1 MKLKKTLA
9 RGVPKTPLTVNNLL
23 LVFKELL
30 SVWINQILYYNKVY
44 DPLIFD
50 EYKAFDVIV
59 WKNRHPHLEK
69 YIDDL
74 FLNVINNL
82 IINKKQSNGLDKIT
96 CLIYN
101 TKNDT
106 VVRSYSIKFHQFILS
121 LNETIAELKVT
132 DDYDTSSILNLPGVS
147 WIEIYTQFQTILFQL
162 IQQLRKTPIS
172 DTQGEDLFYKITVS
186 LHEEIYAGSN
196 WVRLNE
202 TKQRDPVENV
212 QVISEADLGIL
223 SFTLESMYDGA

>member
-132 DDYDTSSILNLPGVS
+132 ENYDTSSILNLPGVS
-147 WIEIYTQFQTILFQL
+147 WIEIYTQLQTILFQL

-196 WVRLNE
+196 WVRLRE
-202 TKQRDPVENV
+202 TKQRDPIENV

-223 SFTLESMYDGA
+223 SFTLESMYDGV

>member
-1 MKLKKTLA
+1 M
-9 RGVPKTPLTVNNLL
+9 
-23 LVFKELL
+23 FKELL

-59 WKNRHPHLEK
+59 WKSRHPHLEK

-132 DDYDTSSILNLPGVS
+132 DDYDTSSILNLQGVS

-223 SFTLESMYDGA
+223 SFYT